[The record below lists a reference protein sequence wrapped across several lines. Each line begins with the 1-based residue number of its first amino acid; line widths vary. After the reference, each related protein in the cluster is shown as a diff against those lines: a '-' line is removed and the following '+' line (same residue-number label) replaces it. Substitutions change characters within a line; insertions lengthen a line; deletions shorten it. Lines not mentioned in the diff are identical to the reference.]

1 MPRIPSW
8 SRSQTHVFMFM
19 LFTLLFP
26 VLALGLGLLGPV
38 VDDRRIGH
46 VALTVVLLG
55 ALLSA
60 LTWIV
65 FRHADRRLASR
76 ENRASQCP
84 LK

>member
-46 VALTVVLLG
+46 VALTVVLL
-55 ALLSA
+55 SA